1 MVELPPAARPVD
13 GRPFISVIVP
23 VFNDPG
29 RLRLCLAALERQT
42 WPADGYEVLVV
53 DNGSEPPQTLKAGE
67 FPHARLLSEPTPGV
81 SRARLLG
88 LTSARGDVLAFTD
101 ADCVPDAAWLLRG
114 VAALA
119 GTPNCGLAGG
129 RIVVVPRDPARP
141 NLAESLGVAMHL
153 KQERFLRGGHWAAPA
168 NAFTWRRVVDAV
180 GPPKPELFHCE
191 EIEWGRRVHA
201 AGYAQ
206 VFAAE
211 AVVTHPAR
219 STVGDLRRRAAR
231 LETAWQELRRVEGI
245 GTGAP
250 AWTGQYLVWPL
261 AAIGTDVLANRAIGG
276 WPRRLAVAALALFL
290 MGVRLVAWARQ
301 SLGAPPDPRTTWG

>member
-1 MVELPPAARPVD
+1 MVELPPSATATG

-23 VFNDPG
+23 VFNDPE
-29 RLRLCLAALERQT
+29 RLRLCLAALERQS
-42 WPADGYEVLVV
+42 WPADGYEALVV
-53 DNGSEPPQTLKAGE
+53 DNASEQPLTLETAE
-67 FPHARLLSEPTPGV
+67 FPHARLLREPTPGV
-81 SRARLLG
+81 SRARHLG
-88 LTSARGDVLAFTD
+88 LTAARGEVLAFTD
-101 ADCVPDAAWLLRG
+101 ADCVPDAAWLARG

-119 GTPNCGLAGG
+119 GTPGCGLVGG
-129 RIVVVPRDPARP
+129 RIVVVPRDHAQP

-153 KQERFLRGGHWAAPA
+153 KQERFLRGGHWAAQA

-180 GPPKPELFHCE
+180 GPPKPELYHCE

-206 VFAAE
+206 EFAAE

-219 STVGDLRRRAAR
+219 STVKDLCRRAAR

-245 GTGAP
+245 GTGVP
-250 AWTGQYLVWPL
+250 AWMGQYLVWPL
-261 AAIGTDVLANRAIGG
+261 RAIGTDVLANRAVGG
-276 WPRRLAVAALALFL
+276 WPRRLAVAVLALFL
-290 MGVRLVAWARQ
+290 IGVRLVAWARQ

>member
-1 MVELPPAARPVD
+1 M
-13 GRPFISVIVP
+13 
-23 VFNDPG
+23 
-29 RLRLCLAALERQT
+29 
-42 WPADGYEVLVV
+42 
-53 DNGSEPPQTLKAGE
+53 
-67 FPHARLLSEPTPGV
+67 
-81 SRARLLG
+81 
-88 LTSARGDVLAFTD
+88 LAFTD

-168 NAFTWRRVVDAV
+168 NAFTWRLVVHAV

-219 STVGDLRRRAAR
+219 STVGSPPAR
-231 LETAWQELRRVEGI
+231 
-245 GTGAP
+245 GAP
-250 AWTGQYLVWPL
+250 GDRLAGVASGGGYRYGRLSAWTGQYLVWPL

-276 WPRRLAVAALALFL
+276 WPRRMMVAGLALFL

-301 SLGAPPDPRTTWG
+301 SLGAPRDPRTTWG